1 MPSRSYFVPF
11 APRLPLSALCLLF
24 STFIP
29 GPPMNVPPIR
39 VRIPLAV
46 QVGAVALLFAA
57 ASATLWITST
67 RVVARESR
75 RALAR
80 RHLAETCQALVDR
93 AGAARLAGNPWPLLA
108 EPTDQEADARALETT
123 SAAVLDGSA
132 DVRGGY
138 FQDNGRRFV
147 PDFPAQTAADSR
159 DLGLDDLVETQ
170 AHAAIRKR
178 RIVSV
183 VEDLGE
189 GVAVAVQAAPVLD
202 RKGDVAAAAW
212 TMTRLADPLFRDRSA
227 PGYSAAAGLALGGI
241 ALSMVLTINLA
252 RTVRR
257 QALDRERLQ
266 TDMRRVERLAALGKL
281 LAGVAHE
288 VRNPL
293 AGIRS
298 TAQLWRRGIGR
309 DEESI
314 DALTDE
320 VDRLEGIVSRLLQ
333 FSRADAQDLAPGD
346 LNSVVLEAARLARPA
361 AEAKGVR
368 LDLDLAPEL
377 PPAAMAPP
385 ALMQVFRNLTTNAL
399 QAMPGGGILRLS
411 TRLDASS
418 HSVEALVAD
427 TGPGLPPE
435 ALRHLFEPFFTTKP
449 EGTGLGL
456 AIAREIALAHRGDLR
471 ASNRADRTGAE
482 FALRLPIANGDVTE
496 MGR

>member
-1 MPSRSYFVPF
+1 
-11 APRLPLSALCLLF
+11 
-24 STFIP
+24 
-29 GPPMNVPPIR
+29 MNVASI
-39 VRIPLAV
+39 RIPLGV

-57 ASATLWITST
+57 ASATLWVTSSQ
-67 RVVARESR
+67 VVARESR
-75 RALAR
+75 RAEAR
-80 RHLAETCQALVDR
+80 RHLAETCRALADR
-93 AGAARLAGNPWPLLA
+93 ARASGLAGNPWPRLA
-108 EPTDQEADARALETT
+108 EPAEQEADARALEAA
-123 SAAVLDGSA
+123 SAAVLAGST

-147 PDFPAQTAADSR
+147 PDFPARTSADPR

-178 RIVSV
+178 RVVSV
-183 VEDLGE
+183 VEDLGD
-189 GVAVAVQAAPVLD
+189 GRAVAVQAEPVLD
-202 RKGDVAAAAW
+202 RKGDVAAASW

-227 PGYSAAAGLALGGI
+227 PGFGVAAGLALGGI
-241 ALSMVLTINLA
+241 ALSLVLTIGLA

-257 QALDRERLQ
+257 QAIDRDRLQ
-266 TDMRRVERLAALGKL
+266 TDLRRVERLAALGKL

-309 DEESI
+309 DEESL

-346 LNSVVLEAARLARPA
+346 LNSVVLEAARLARPS

-368 LDLDLAPEL
+368 VEVDLAPEL

-385 ALMQVFRNLTTNAL
+385 ALMQVFRNLTSNAL
-399 QAMPGGGILRLS
+399 QAMPDGGTIRLS
-411 TRLDASS
+411 TRPDPASR
-418 HSVEALVAD
+418 SVEARVAD

-435 ALRHLFEPFFTTKP
+435 ALRHLFEPFFTTKT

-471 ASNRADRTGAE
+471 ACNRAEGTGAE
-482 FALRLPIANGDVTE
+482 FVLRLPIANRSVN
-496 MGR
+496 GRPS